1 MYYGYAR
8 DTSIEKVDK
17 QIERLREEG
26 IEMIFSDRIKKGSGY
41 DALMSAVKSGDT
53 IVVTD
58 LSRLTRNISFYFEL
72 QHRNIKIVDLSDIHS
87 EDDFFA
93 RFQFAIK
100 TIIMKM
106 DKDKMYVC
114 PSCGLSVL
122 PVDSDSD
129 VDAEIDIACRKC
141 GVKMSMMG
149 DKPQENRENNFKPA
163 IKSN

>member
-17 QIERLREEG
+17 QITRLHEEG

-72 QHRNIKIVDLSDIHS
+72 LDRNIKIVDLSDIHS
-87 EDDFFA
+87 EDDFVA
-93 RFQFAIK
+93 HFQFAIK
-100 TIIMKM
+100 TLIMKM
-106 DKDKMYVC
+106 VKDKMYVC

-122 PVDSDSD
+122 PVDSE
-129 VDAEIDIACRKC
+129 VDTEIDIACRKC